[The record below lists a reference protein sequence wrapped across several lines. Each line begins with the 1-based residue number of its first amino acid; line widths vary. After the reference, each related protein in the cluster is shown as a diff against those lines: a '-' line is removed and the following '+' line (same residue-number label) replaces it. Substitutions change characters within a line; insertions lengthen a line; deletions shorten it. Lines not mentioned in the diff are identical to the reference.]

1 MVTINSNFIGNF
13 KLGDNICF
21 NLAVLK
27 TLYDC
32 RAAGNAQQRLHL
44 QKPIIVLNTSII
56 EAVLCDFHD
65 RVRTFTREGV
75 ANLAADVVAYI
86 QGKQI
91 DELEKYIASARK
103 HDFFD
108 QRDSAFYDSLDELR
122 KLRNRVHI
130 QNKKGHFEPDDQVAF
145 NAARLVLSERAL
157 EVVLRTMA
165 RKFPRPQ
172 HNFVQPFELPWNAH
186 FPQIILP

>member
-1 MVTINSNFIGNF
+1 MVTINSSFIGNF

-21 NLAVLK
+21 NLAILR
-27 TLYDC
+27 TLYNY

-44 QKPIIVLNTSII
+44 QKLIIVLNTSII

-65 RVRTFTREGV
+65 RVKTFTREGV
-75 ANLAADVVAYI
+75 ANLAADVIAYI

-108 QRDSAFYDSLDELR
+108 QNDTAFYDRLDELR
-122 KLRNRVHI
+122 KIRNRVHI
-130 QNKKGHFEPDDQVAF
+130 QNKKNHFEPDDNVAF
-145 NAARLVLSERAL
+145 SAARLTLSEQAL
-157 EVVLRTMA
+157 ELVMRTMA
-165 RKFPRPQ
+165 RKYPRPQ
-172 HNFVQPFELPWNAH
+172 HNFVQDFELPWNAH
-186 FPQIILP
+186 FP